1 MGKNKENTEKKK
13 DGISVDIKKQI
24 IDDIGADISY
34 DIIQAKYNL
43 KNKSNI
49 SQIWK
54 LRDKYLAAYQ
64 DSTCSPLRK
73 SLKTTKLCQIDVG
86 LTNFINNWV
95 LFCNL

>member
-1 MGKNKENTEKKK
+1 MGKNKEKTEKKK
-13 DGISVDIKKQI
+13 DGISLDTKKQI

-54 LRDKYLAAYQ
+54 LRDKYLAADQ

-73 SLKTTKLCQIDVG
+73 FKIKFFL
-86 LTNFINNWV
+86 
-95 LFCNL
+95 

>member
-43 KNKSNI
+43 KNKPNI

-54 LRDKYLAAYQ
+54 LRDKYL
-64 DSTCSPLRK
+64 DILNGGM
-73 SLKTTKLCQIDVG
+73 I
-86 LTNFINNWV
+86 IN
-95 LFCNL
+95 